1 MSDWKQDLHKT
12 RYVMD
17 VLLLISLMLVSAPQA
32 TGVPVHEWLS
42 VLFVVPFAVHLLLHW
57 DWIKQSA
64 KRFTKHI
71 SAKERFSLV
80 WNYLLYVMMLLA
92 TVSGFLV
99 SVALLPT
106 LNIELHIQDF
116 WSKIHH
122 DSATLIMPIIG
133 VHLALHWRWIVNLT
147 KRMRMKGAKV

>member
-1 MSDWKQDLHKT
+1 MSDWMQNLQKT

-17 VLLLISLMLVSAPQA
+17 TLLLVSFMIVSAPQA
-32 TGVPVHEWLS
+32 TGVPGHEWLS
-42 VLFVVPFAVHLLLHW
+42 LLFVVPFAVHLLLHW

-64 KRFTKHI
+64 KRFSKKIT
-71 SAKERFSLV
+71 AKERFSLV
-80 WNYLLYVMMLLA
+80 WNYLLYLMMLLA

-133 VHLALHWRWIVNLT
+133 VHLALHWSWIVNLT
-147 KRMRMKGAKV
+147 KRMRVKRVKT

>member
-1 MSDWKQDLHKT
+1 MQNLQKT

-17 VLLLISLMLVSAPQA
+17 TLLLVSFMIVSAPQA
-32 TGVPVHEWLS
+32 TGVPGHEWLS
-42 VLFVVPFAVHLLLHW
+42 LLLIVPFAVHLLLHW

-64 KRFTKHI
+64 KRFSKKIT
-71 SAKERFSLV
+71 AKERFSLV
-80 WNYLLYVMMLLA
+80 WNYLLYLMMLLA

-122 DSATLIMPIIG
+122 DSATLIMPMIG
-133 VHLALHWRWIVNLT
+133 VHLALHWSWIVNLT
-147 KRMRMKGAKV
+147 KRMRAKRAKA

>member
-1 MSDWKQDLHKT
+1 
-12 RYVMD
+12 MD

>member
-17 VLLLISLMLVSAPQA
+17 VLLLISFMLVSAPQA
-32 TGVPVHEWLS
+32 TGLTGHEWLS
-42 VLFVVPFAVHLLLHW
+42 VLFIVPFAVHLLLHW

-64 KRFTKHI
+64 KRFIQHI

>member
-1 MSDWKQDLHKT
+1 MSDWMQNLQKT

-17 VLLLISLMLVSAPQA
+17 TLLLVSFMIVSAPQA
-32 TGVPVHEWLS
+32 TGVPGHEWLS
-42 VLFVVPFAVHLLLHW
+42 LLLIVPFAVHLLLHW

-64 KRFTKHI
+64 KRFSKKIT
-71 SAKERFSLV
+71 AKERFSLV
-80 WNYLLYVMMLLA
+80 WNYLLYLMMLLA

-122 DSATLIMPIIG
+122 DSATLIMPMIG
-133 VHLALHWRWIVNLT
+133 VHLALHWSWIVNLT
-147 KRMRMKGAKV
+147 KRMRAKRAKA

>member
-1 MSDWKQDLHKT
+1 MSDWKQNLHKT

-17 VLLLISLMLVSAPQA
+17 VLLLTSFMLISAPQA
-32 TGVPVHEWLS
+32 TGVPVHEWSS

-64 KRFTKHI
+64 KRFTQHI

-122 DSATLIMPIIG
+122 DSVTLIMPIIG

>member
-64 KRFTKHI
+64 KRFTQHI

>member
-1 MSDWKQDLHKT
+1 MSDWKQNLHKT

-17 VLLLISLMLVSAPQA
+17 VLLLTSFMLISAPQA

-64 KRFTKHI
+64 KRFTQHI

>member
-1 MSDWKQDLHKT
+1 MSDWKQNLHKT

-17 VLLLISLMLVSAPQA
+17 VLLLTSFMLVSAPQA

-64 KRFTKHI
+64 KRFTQHI

-80 WNYLLYVMMLLA
+80 WNYLLYVMMLLV

>member
-1 MSDWKQDLHKT
+1 MSDWKQNLQKT

-17 VLLLISLMLVSAPQA
+17 TLLLVSFMIVSAPQA
-32 TGVPVHEWLS
+32 TGVPGHEWLS
-42 VLFVVPFAVHLLLHW
+42 LLLIVPFAVHLLLHW

-64 KRFTKHI
+64 KRFSKKIT
-71 SAKERFSLV
+71 AKERFSLV
-80 WNYLLYVMMLLA
+80 WNYLLYLMMLLA

-122 DSATLIMPIIG
+122 DSATLIMPMIG
-133 VHLALHWRWIVNLT
+133 VHLALHWSWIVNLT
-147 KRMRMKGAKV
+147 KRMRAKRAKA

>member
-1 MSDWKQDLHKT
+1 M
-12 RYVMD
+12 
-17 VLLLISLMLVSAPQA
+17 
-32 TGVPVHEWLS
+32 
-42 VLFVVPFAVHLLLHW
+42 PFAVHLSLHW

-64 KRFTKHI
+64 KRFSKKIT
-71 SAKERFSLV
+71 AKERFSLV
-80 WNYLLYVMMLLA
+80 WNYLLYLMMLLA

-122 DSATLIMPIIG
+122 DSATLIMPMIG
-133 VHLALHWRWIVNLT
+133 VHLALHWSWIVNLT
-147 KRMRMKGAKV
+147 KRMRVKRVKT

>member
-1 MSDWKQDLHKT
+1 MQNLQKT

-17 VLLLISLMLVSAPQA
+17 TLLLVSFMIVSAPQA
-32 TGVPVHEWLS
+32 TGVPGHEWLS
-42 VLFVVPFAVHLLLHW
+42 LLLIVPFAVHLLLHW

-64 KRFTKHI
+64 KRFSKKIT
-71 SAKERFSLV
+71 AKERFSLV
-80 WNYLLYVMMLLA
+80 WNYLLYLMMLLA

-122 DSATLIMPIIG
+122 DSATLIMPMIG
-133 VHLALHWRWIVNLT
+133 VHLALHWSWIVNLT
-147 KRMRMKGAKV
+147 KRMRVKRAKA